1 MRDRSNFN
9 DELFWTIEAQVKLR
23 KIPYFA
29 RTQARQRIENLT
41 RQQGL
46 EEVTAAIVEQAR
58 SEFGQ

>member
-1 MRDRSNFN
+1 MSDRLNI
-9 DELFWTIEAQVKLR
+9 DELFWTTEAQIKLR

>member
-1 MRDRSNFN
+1 MRDRFN
-9 DELFWTIEAQVKLR
+9 INELFWTTEAQVKLR

-29 RTQARQRIENLT
+29 RILACQRIEDLT

>member
-1 MRDRSNFN
+1 MRDRYNFN

-29 RTQARQRIENLT
+29 RTQARQRIEDLT

>member
-1 MRDRSNFN
+1 MRDRTNFN

>member
-1 MRDRSNFN
+1 MRDRSDFN

>member
-1 MRDRSNFN
+1 MFDRALFT
-9 DELFWTIEAQVKLR
+9 DELLWTSEAQIKLR

-29 RTQARQRIENLT
+29 RTQARQRIEDLT

>member
-1 MRDRSNFN
+1 MSDCFN
-9 DELFWTIEAQVKLR
+9 TDELLWTIEAQIKLR

>member
-1 MRDRSNFN
+1 MRNRYNP

-46 EEVTAAIVEQAR
+46 EEVTSAIVEQAR